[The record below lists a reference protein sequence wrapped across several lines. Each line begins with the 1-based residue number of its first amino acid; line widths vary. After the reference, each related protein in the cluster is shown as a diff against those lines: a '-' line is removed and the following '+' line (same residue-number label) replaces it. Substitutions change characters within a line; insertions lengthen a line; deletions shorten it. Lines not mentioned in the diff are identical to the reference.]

1 MKKFTLFL
9 SAMLIS
15 IMTFAGTVTFE
26 IGQDKVA
33 DHKQG
38 TAAVLTKDGV
48 TLDVSKGAFG
58 RDDNFRIYAGYGMT
72 ISCEY
77 GNITGVEITCTA
89 AAGST
94 QYGPDFITTTV
105 GSYSYADKVG
115 TWTGNEAS
123 VAFSATKQIRFT
135 KLVVTYASSNANFVS
150 QPMIT
155 GDVNFADTANV
166 IITADEGMKI
176 YYTIDGT
183 DPTTASTEYTVPFPV
198 TTTTTVK
205 AIAYNEA
212 TATSSIVSETVFTQA
227 TKSTCAEAAAI
238 ALTVSANNVTTDL
251 TYCIEGYVTSLKDTF
266 NISTKKQL
274 FWIADTKTGGEVL
287 YSYNNQV
294 PCALVVGMKV
304 RMVGKLTKWNT
315 GQYMQSQIVN
325 AKVTILPEDVT
336 PTPVEIV
343 GIVKRAL
350 QLGETTI
357 ILTHEANGTPHIYTV
372 EGDAIAEVSQEG
384 IVAKD
389 ADNAG
394 DYLTI
399 SDIALTEDGKL
410 VACNY
415 VRNQFEASYIESGYK
430 RGTLH
435 LYVWHDIKGAA
446 SIWFESMFTGN
457 SLRGDCGY
465 TMAVNGTVANANILV
480 TAVHNSH
487 RGVRMSHYTVIDSA
501 YVEPNFANASF
512 NNHLFYV
519 GAKFKGA
526 SAGSDAA
533 TFNEATHGVNYQL
546 NASPLAENNWV
557 MDSEGLMPTEFGVAA
572 QQDPSIVGAV
582 AETLVSKALVGA
594 YYVTVGDKKVMVAP
608 YADAEGK
615 LAGVKLLDITAGFAN
630 AALLTTAESLDLT
643 APVAATGVATTAVV
657 ESNGTLT
664 INLIADATIHTMTAT
679 IQESPSTNL
688 ENNNVQNDIIKFY
701 QNGQIYIMINGAVYN
716 VMGQMVK

>member
-9 SAMLIS
+9 SALFIS
-15 IMTFAGTVTFE
+15 IMSFAGTVTFE
-26 IGQDKVA
+26 IGQDKV
-33 DHKQG
+33 DGHTQG
-38 TAAVLTKDGV
+38 TPAVVTKDGV

-58 RDDNFRIYAGYGMT
+58 RDDNFRIYAGFGMT

-89 AAGST
+89 AAGGT
-94 QYGPDFITTTV
+94 QYGPDYLTTTV

-123 VAFSATKQIRFT
+123 VAFSAAKQIRFT

-183 DPTTASTEYTVPFPV
+183 DPTTASTEYTVPFQV

-238 ALTVSANNVTTDL
+238 ALTVSGNNVTTDL
-251 TYCIEGYVTSLKDTF
+251 TYCIEGYVTSLRDTF

-336 PTPVEIV
+336 PTPVEMV
-343 GIVKRAL
+343 GVVKRAL

-372 EGDAIAEVSQEG
+372 AGDAIAEVSQEG
-384 IVAKD
+384 VVAKD
-389 ADNAG
+389 SANAG

-410 VACNY
+410 VAVNQMICQAAIDY
-415 VRNQFEASYIESGYK
+415 VDAGYK
-430 RGTLH
+430 RGENRFYIWNDLASAPS
-435 LYVWHDIKGAA
+435 VWFTSQMYANWFRSNNGQSMAIKGT
-446 SIWFESMFTGN
+446 S
-457 SLRGDCGY
+457 
-465 TMAVNGTVANANILV
+465 ANAQIAL
-480 TAVHNSH
+480 TGYHITKSWA
-487 RGVRMSHYTVIDSA
+487 RIATYKVIDGV
-501 YVEPNFANASF
+501 YTEPA
-512 NNHLFYV
+512 
-519 GAKFKGA
+519 
-526 SAGSDAA
+526 DAA
-533 TFNEATHGVNYQL
+533 TGNDNYTWCEGPASGDIDDNIIGKTYEL
-546 NASPLAENNWV
+546 NASPFATENWIIDGNLVNPIEYVTPAGIKSIISTLTPLAVDLGKKFN
-557 MDSEGLMPTEFGVAA
+557 
-572 QQDPSIVGAV
+572 
-582 AETLVSKALVGA
+582 GA

-630 AALLTTAESLDLT
+630 ATLLTTAESLDLT

-664 INLIADATIHTMTAT
+664 INLIADATIYTMTAT